1 MILDSQQT
9 MKRKNVSKHQMY
21 NKNNDVSVMVAMTS

>member
-1 MILDSQQT
+1 MVLDSQQT
-9 MKRKNVSKHQMY
+9 MKRKNVSKNQMY